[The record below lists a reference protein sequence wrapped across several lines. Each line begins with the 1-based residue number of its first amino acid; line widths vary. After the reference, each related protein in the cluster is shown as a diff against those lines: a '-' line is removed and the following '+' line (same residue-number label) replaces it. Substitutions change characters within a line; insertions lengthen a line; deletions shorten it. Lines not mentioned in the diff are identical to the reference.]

1 MAVCAAAN
9 VEASD
14 KAGVV
19 LPRVESHDGA
29 EGTELE
35 VTVRDDSSE
44 GHAKTS
50 VEGKEALGAS
60 SRLLRQ
66 TNKPSKVL
74 FPEPTSK
81 ARRLQA

>member
-14 KAGVV
+14 KAVVV

-35 VTVRDDSSE
+35 ATVRDDFSD
-44 GHAKTS
+44 A
-50 VEGKEALGAS
+50 
-60 SRLLRQ
+60 
-66 TNKPSKVL
+66 
-74 FPEPTSK
+74 
-81 ARRLQA
+81 